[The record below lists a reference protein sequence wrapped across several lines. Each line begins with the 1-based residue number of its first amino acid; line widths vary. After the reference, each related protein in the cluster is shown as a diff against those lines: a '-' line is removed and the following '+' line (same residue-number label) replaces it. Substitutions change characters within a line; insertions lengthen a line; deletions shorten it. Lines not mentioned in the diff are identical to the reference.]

1 MGENRIGM
9 LLRMKAFSFRGRVLL
24 AALAL
29 CGAFLWGVSAFA
41 QSVPPPGFTAGQVP
55 SPQQWQNA
63 WASKQDFPGGAGG
76 PVPDG
81 IITGGRLKVALQGL
95 NTSIHYSAGAC
106 AYSAGAYSCAAGAQP
121 LPATLVAGQ
130 VYFVNFNAAN
140 LGAATL
146 KVGSL
151 SAKPLKV
158 YASSGAVLTLAGGEI
173 VSGWGTAYYDGTEFI
188 YAGAAGA
195 SAVKTSTATTL
206 SQANFANGDLFYLTA
221 AETFTLPC
229 SAAISPNGRVLV
241 MAVSGAATI
250 NVGGSCSGDTITKN
264 GSSGSSTTVAEG
276 AALAVIVTDGAG
288 HFYVSGS

>member
-1 MGENRIGM
+1 MM
-9 LLRMKAFSFRGRVLL
+9 LSFCGRVLL
-24 AALAL
+24 AVLAL
-29 CGAFLWGVSAFA
+29 CGAFWWGASAFA
-41 QSVPPPGFTAGQVP
+41 QSAPNPPLTNGQVP
-55 SPQQWQNA
+55 SAAQWNA
-63 WASKQDFPGGAGG
+63 YFEGKQDYPGGSSG

-81 IITGGRLKVALQGL
+81 VITGGRLKVALRSL
-95 NTSIHYSAGAC
+95 NTSIHYSAGTC
-106 AYSAGAYSCAAGAQP
+106 AYSGGAYSCGAGAQP

-130 VYFVNFNAAN
+130 VYFVDFNAAN
-140 LGAATL
+140 PGAATL
-146 KVGSL
+146 QVGSL

-229 SAAISPNGRVLV
+229 SATISPNGRALV

-250 NVGGSCSGDTITKN
+250 SVGGGCSGDTVTKN